1 MNLISVSHLNSE
13 TKETKCNLF
22 DRFVSFPYNDRY
34 ASVFRRPEERNFYRF
49 FLAFDFLSYLASY
62 ECARQWMHQFARLVH
77 GVLVSTNR

>member
-1 MNLISVSHLNSE
+1 MSHVNSE

-49 FLAFDFLSYLASY
+49 FLAFDFLSYLHLTNVHDNGCINSLASY
-62 ECARQWMHQFARLVH
+62 TVC
-77 GVLVSTNR
+77 